1 MAAQLVFTQTLLSEL
16 QDQLAALM
24 PSSVFLLCDANTRQ
38 HATPLAAALE
48 AVVLEVPAGE
58 EHKNIETAY
67 RLWKELL
74 AAGADR
80 HAVLVNVGGGMITD
94 LGGFVAGNY
103 KRGIRCVQ
111 VPSSLLAQVDA
122 AVGGKTGINVQG
134 VKNAVG
140 VFYEPEAV
148 LFDTALLRTL
158 PERELISGKAEMFKH
173 GILADPALFNAMSTL
188 GKSEIP
194 ALVLI
199 QRAVEIKCK
208 IVAIDPT
215 EQAERKL
222 LNFGH
227 TIGHALE
234 SYFMHTEQPLLHG
247 EAVFMGMLAET
258 RLAIALGLLP
268 ATAGEVIEKA
278 LMPYQVGVKW
288 PPMEALLPWLL
299 QDKKNRG
306 AKISFSLPTALGD
319 AIFDKQLTADQLLAL
334 RNQIYPSA

>member
-16 QDQLAALM
+16 QAQVAALM
-24 PSSVFLLCDANTRQ
+24 PSSVLVLCDANTRQ
-38 HATPLAAALE
+38 HAEPLAAALE
-48 AVVLEVPAGE
+48 ATLLEVPAGE
-58 EHKNIETAY
+58 EHKSIETAY

-80 HAVLVNVGGGMITD
+80 HALLVNVGGGMITD

-103 KRGIRCVQ
+103 KRGIRCVH

-140 VFYEPEAV
+140 LFYEPEAV
-148 LFDTALLRTL
+148 LFDTVLLRTL
-158 PERELISGKAEMFKH
+158 PVRELISGKAEMFKH
-173 GILADPALFNAMSTL
+173 GILADEQLFTVLTQLAPA
-188 GKSEIP
+188 EIP
-194 ALVLI
+194 ALDLL
-199 QRAVEIKCK
+199 QRAVEIKCN

-227 TIGHALE
+227 TLGHALE
-234 SYFMHTEQPLLHG
+234 SYFMYTEQPLLHG
-247 EAVFMGMLAET
+247 EAVFRGMWAEA
-258 RLAIALGLLP
+258 RLAVALGLLP
-268 ATAGEVIEKA
+268 AAAGEVIEKA
-278 LMPYQVGVKW
+278 LLPYQTGVGW

-306 AKISFSLPTALGD
+306 AKISFSLPTAVGD
-319 AIFDKQLTADQLLAL
+319 AVFDRQLSPDQLLSLAPKIL
-334 RNQIYPSA
+334 TAS

>member
-16 QDQLAALM
+16 QAQVAALM
-24 PSSVFLLCDANTRQ
+24 PSSVLVLCDANTRQ
-38 HATPLAAALE
+38 HAEPLAAALE
-48 AVVLEVPAGE
+48 ATLLEVPAGE
-58 EHKNIETAY
+58 EHKSIETAY

-80 HAVLVNVGGGMITD
+80 HALLVNVGGGMITD

-103 KRGIRCVQ
+103 KRGIRCVH

-140 VFYEPEAV
+140 LFYEPEAV

-173 GILADPALFNAMSTL
+173 GILADEQLFTVLTQLAPA
-188 GKSEIP
+188 EIP
-194 ALVLI
+194 ALDLL
-199 QRAVEIKCK
+199 QRAVEIKCN

-227 TIGHALE
+227 TLGHALE
-234 SYFMHTEQPLLHG
+234 SYFMYTEQPLLHG
-247 EAVFMGMLAET
+247 EVVFRGMWAEA
-258 RLAIALGLLP
+258 RLAVALGLLP
-268 ATAGEVIEKA
+268 AAAGEVIEKA
-278 LMPYQVGVKW
+278 LLPYQTGVGW

-306 AKISFSLPTALGD
+306 AKISFSLPTAVGD
-319 AIFDKQLTADQLLAL
+319 AVFDRQLSPDQLLSLAPKIL
-334 RNQIYPSA
+334 TAS

>member
-16 QDQLAALM
+16 QALVAALM
-24 PSSVFLLCDANTRQ
+24 PSSVLVLCDANTRQ
-38 HATPLAAALE
+38 HAEPLAAALE
-48 AVVLEVPAGE
+48 ATLLEVPAGE
-58 EHKNIETAY
+58 EHKSIETAY

-80 HAVLVNVGGGMITD
+80 HALLVNVGGGMITD

-103 KRGIRCVQ
+103 KRGIRCVH

-140 VFYEPEAV
+140 LFYEPEAV

-173 GILADPALFNAMSTL
+173 GILADEQLFTVLTQLAPA
-188 GKSEIP
+188 EIP
-194 ALVLI
+194 ALDLL
-199 QRAVEIKCK
+199 QRAVEIKCN

-227 TIGHALE
+227 TLGHALE
-234 SYFMHTEQPLLHG
+234 SYFMYTEQPLLHG
-247 EAVFMGMLAET
+247 EAVFRGMWAET
-258 RLAIALGLLP
+258 RLAVALDLLP
-268 ATAGEVIEKA
+268 VAMAERIEKA
-278 LMPYQVGVKW
+278 LQPYQMAVAW

-306 AKISFSLPTALGD
+306 AKISFSLPTAVGD
-319 AIFDKQLTADQLLAL
+319 AVFDRQLSPDQLLSLAPKIL
-334 RNQIYPSA
+334 TAS